1 MGPTS
6 HRTDILVRWKCG
18 HRGAATQGEGHLK
31 MEAETGGKYLPAKKN
46 QGLLATPEAGRS
58 KEGFFSRTFEGGWP
72 CPDLGFG
79 LLDSR

>member
-1 MGPTS
+1 
-6 HRTDILVRWKCG
+6 
-18 HRGAATQGEGHLK
+18 

-46 QGLLATPEAGRS
+46 QGLLATPEAGRG